1 MKLILLT
8 LLGAAHA
15 FLRGGGGGATCAA
28 DGGSSVY
35 IETIDES
42 GSVAVRRIQFSGCP
56 NHESYC
62 TGKPGRSCGDEG
74 KTSTLV
80 EGTEQCDEVEV
91 PANPKLKD
99 SQIDPKELDCTMGTI
114 AYALNGVGF
123 FSGAVSYVRGG
134 DCPQLDVSE
143 PRARSTPAGAA
154 SSIDWSTPRN
164 VQEAPRAGRQP
175 CVP

>member
-15 FLRGGGGGATCAA
+15 FLKGGGGGATCAA

-42 GSVAVRRIQFSGCP
+42 GSVPVRRIQFSGCP

-91 PANPKLKD
+91 PANPKLKR
-99 SQIDPKELDCTMGTI
+99 SQDVISKELDCTMGTI
-114 AYALNGVGF
+114 AYALNVRIRCQQLQTRKCDGSVHTGCRLFFWSRLVCPRRRLPAARRVGP
-123 FSGAVSYVRGG
+123 RGRV
-134 DCPQLDVSE
+134 DQL
-143 PRARSTPAGAA
+143 
-154 SSIDWSTPRN
+154 
-164 VQEAPRAGRQP
+164 
-175 CVP
+175 